1 MGLFSKKVDYDELY
15 RKLSSEKM
23 APEEARKA
31 EKELKKLAKS
41 GDKRGVIW
49 RPLTSVQIQSV
60 GSVNWATSEFE
71 EAEHKYGIC
80 EEYVRVRSLPI
91 VFNLFNESYEK
102 YNDPKGAVFVA
113 RAYEHGWGVEKN
125 HGKAVEIIRETE
137 NYPKDGTFFV
147 NSDLIKN
154 AYKEITGN
162 EFPDSE
168 SSEQKEKQAISDAAK
183 TQNKQP
189 QSDINLKRVEYDGGD
204 VYEGEILNGKRHG
217 HGTYTWSDG
226 SFYDGEWKDGKK
238 DGNGKQSHPDG
249 SCYDGGWK
257 DDKMDG
263 FGVLVYSNQ
272 SRYEGHW
279 SEGNENGHGMLT
291 FANGN
296 SYDGEWKDGNE
307 NGHGIRK
314 YINVGVY
321 DGEWKDGDENGH
333 GIMKYINGD
342 VYDGEWKDGYE
353 NGHGTMTYANGD
365 RYDGEW
371 KDGDENG
378 HGMLTFANGNSYD
391 GDWVNGEMNGNGIY
405 TYANGEKYK
414 VTCKEDEII
423 SKEPFETPKTS
434 AAANQSNQNPESEAA
449 PSQPKSEYKRI
460 QYDGGDVGEKS
471 MSICDELKKQAEQTY
486 AEGID
491 KSIETAAACFRLCAE
506 GLSRFPD
513 DGGGSYPI
521 QDISLLIACSA
532 VSGGWNRTGSAD
544 RDRMSERLK
553 LYVSNVNELCDDLP
567 LALTVPGFAN
577 IGRNLMSSPQISAFT
592 EHLTRLFQTLDEHEK
607 MAVVTMHYLMLYAVF
622 EQWPQVDV
630 LKDAYE
636 NALVQPE
643 EAYESPESNTA
654 EDFEWE
660 EFSSVGE
667 LHEKILRPELFRDPL
682 DRYLL
687 NSCMY
692 LEPFVDEFH
701 EEFAGGDYAE
711 TKEIIAEILGV
722 ESGELTESIELRID
736 FIRGF
741 TEKEYLLAAM
751 YSLVYDERTDLAPY
765 LANLACYLWTD
776 TGDGDYLDPLLD
788 LFRISGEYDDDDST
802 WLCAILRL
810 QENGNINDPLKPN
823 DDGSFDDQFT
833 DFDDVFGD
841 LLDKGYLPGSDGKM
855 YLSDSDDNGGD
866 ETEESD
872 TGDDVLLRYQNG
884 DSYRGAAVG
893 GVREG
898 FGAYFF
904 AGGGFYRGCFHAD
917 NYEGYGMLD
926 EGNGRVYKGLWKDDK
941 RCGYGEQTLESG
953 SKYFGW
959 WKDNVYHGFGRFVFA
974 SGSENVGEFKNG
986 KENGIFLIKRDGE
999 WYGYKWVDGE
1009 IIPSLDGALIT
1020 YNDGSG
1026 YVGQTVTEHRRG
1038 LTVRIRQGY
1047 GEYRFPGNSRNGSTN
1062 IYQGQ
1067 FSQDVPYGT
1076 GIRVDTTGEEPIIL
1090 ASDDFRGDSIP
1101 DGKCRAVRLTGV
1113 DSYEYALF
1121 YEGGY
1126 RDGEAFGS
1134 GMLYVAGDSEN
1145 DHYRYRPYGLP
1156 IGSIVRCDHFD
1167 GGPTGAAIVTDEY
1180 GEMRYGRFVDGFW
1193 EPNK

>member
-1 MGLFSKKVDYDELY
+1 MGLFNKMTFWDALQLLDCDYLSPHLKK
-15 RKLSSEKM
+15 KII
-23 APEEARKA
+23 KA
-31 EKELKKLAKS
+31 ESNFTEEEKTACYIMYSLHKGDCGLALS
-41 GDKRGVIW
+41 FINR
-49 RPLTSVQIQSV
+49 
-60 GSVNWATSEFE
+60 
-71 EAEHKYGIC
+71 AEHG
-80 EEYVRVRSLPI
+80 EELIPEIMMALFTHVAVRTFRAA
-91 VFNLFNESYEK
+91 YEK
-102 YNDPKGAVFVA
+102 EPSNPDYIAFFA
-113 RAYEHGWGVEKN
+113 FAYEIGFYDCEKD
-125 HGKAVEIIRETE
+125 HAKAVEFADLLRFTDADGALVKYALKKIFPEETH
-137 NYPKDGTFFV
+137 NGSTADDNV
-147 NSDLIKN
+147 RKN
-154 AYKEITGN
+154 ATANTEPTSTAVPTSAKDASNKSEPQGEFKRIEI
-162 EFPDSE
+162 
-168 SSEQKEKQAISDAAK
+168 
-183 TQNKQP
+183 
-189 QSDINLKRVEYDGGD
+189 DGD
-204 VYEGEILNGKRHG
+204 LFEGYFLNGKKNGRG
-217 HGTYTWSDG
+217 KYTWANGNVYDG
-226 SFYDGEWKDGKK
+226 NWVDGKCTGKGRISWSSGASFDGEWKDNQMSEGKYSYA
-238 DGNGKQSHPDG
+238 DGSVYEGSFKNGKRDG
-249 SCYDGGWK
+249 YGK
-257 DDKMDG
+257 RI
-263 FGVLVYSNQ
+263 Y
-272 SRYEGHW
+272 
-279 SEGNENGHGMLT
+279 
-291 FANGN
+291 
-296 SYDGEWKDGNE
+296 
-307 NGHGIRK
+307 
-314 YINVGVY
+314 
-321 DGEWKDGDENGH
+321 KDGDKYEGRWQSGSRNGK
-333 GIMKYINGD
+333 GVYTWADGD
-342 VYDGEWKDGYE
+342 VYDGEWKDDKRCGVGRMVMYGKAGPDALNAGE
-353 NGHGTMTYANGD
+353 VFIKYS
-365 RYDGEW
+365 YDGEW
-371 KDGDENG
+371 LDNREHG
-378 HGMLTFANGNSYD
+378 HGICREGKGTVAGMDKVYEGE
-391 GDWVNGEMNGNGIY
+391 WVNGKKCGRFVWHFLHRDGETGKSYIDFYEDGNLIETCIPYDESIKTVEDARRAKALADGKSSSTTPVY
-405 TYANGEKYK
+405 TN
-414 VTCKEDEII
+414 
-423 SKEPFETPKTS
+423 SSP
-434 AAANQSNQNPESEAA
+434 AAA
-449 PSQPKSEYKRI
+449 
-460 QYDGGDVGEKS
+460 
-471 MSICDELKKQAEQTY
+471 
-486 AEGID
+486 
-491 KSIETAAACFRLCAE
+491 
-506 GLSRFPD
+506 
-513 DGGGSYPI
+513 
-521 QDISLLIACSA
+521 QD
-532 VSGGWNRTGSAD
+532 SAD
-544 RDRMSERLK
+544 
-553 LYVSNVNELCDDLP
+553 
-567 LALTVPGFAN
+567 
-577 IGRNLMSSPQISAFT
+577 
-592 EHLTRLFQTLDEHEK
+592 
-607 MAVVTMHYLMLYAVF
+607 
-622 EQWPQVDV
+622 
-630 LKDAYE
+630 
-636 NALVQPE
+636 
-643 EAYESPESNTA
+643 TA

-788 LFRISGEYDDDDST
+788 LFRLSGEYDDDDST

-823 DDGSFDDQFT
+823 DDGSFDDQFA

-872 TGDDVLLRYQNG
+872 TGDNVLLRYQNG

-917 NYEGYGMLD
+917 NFEGYGMLD
-926 EGNGRVYKGLWKDDK
+926 EGNGRVYKGLWKDNK
-941 RCGYGEQTLESG
+941 RCGYGEQTFESG

-986 KENGIFLIKRDGE
+986 NENGIFLIKRDGE

-1113 DSYEYALF
+1113 DSYKYALF

>member
-1 MGLFSKKVDYDELY
+1 MKNIYLFSEID
-15 RKLSSEKM
+15 SS
-23 APEEARKA
+23 
-31 EKELKKLAKS
+31 
-41 GDKRGVIW
+41 
-49 RPLTSVQIQSV
+49 
-60 GSVNWATSEFE
+60 
-71 EAEHKYGIC
+71 
-80 EEYVRVRSLPI
+80 
-91 VFNLFNESYEK
+91 
-102 YNDPKGAVFVA
+102 
-113 RAYEHGWGVEKN
+113 
-125 HGKAVEIIRETE
+125 IRETL
-137 NYPKDGTFFV
+137 G
-147 NSDLIKN
+147 KN
-154 AYKEITGN
+154 ACEMIDAEPNSLGFVLTQEACAEFYITREIEKDLRGRITAVLDGLCSDAGVKFGESATVSIFASTVVPMPGILEKINGVGLNESALSTLPDEAAQKAWALHLQLMKAFACEMDVSSRHFTDLENEATGKYGVDEIEKLSVEALRELCAAFKN
-162 EFPDSE
+162 VYAAQGVCSLSTDPYEQFFMLLKTAFRSWDNPRACVYRRRKGITDSGL
-168 SSEQKEKQAISDAAK
+168 SIAVQLVDLKTGKYFKNRTTIAAADRNNKEKDAS
-183 TQNKQP
+183 NKSEP
-189 QSDINLKRVEYDGGD
+189 QGEFKRIEIDGD
-204 VYEGEILNGKRHG
+204 LFEGYFLNGKKNGRG
-217 HGTYTWSDG
+217 KYIWANGNVYDGNWVDGKCTGKGRISWSSG
-226 SFYDGEWKDGKK
+226 ASFDGEWKDNQMSEGKYSFA
-238 DGNGKQSHPDG
+238 DGSVYEGSFKNGK
-249 SCYDGGWK
+249 YDGYGK
-257 DDKMDG
+257 RI
-263 FGVLVYSNQ
+263 Y
-272 SRYEGHW
+272 
-279 SEGNENGHGMLT
+279 
-291 FANGN
+291 
-296 SYDGEWKDGNE
+296 
-307 NGHGIRK
+307 
-314 YINVGVY
+314 
-321 DGEWKDGDENGH
+321 KDGDKYEGRWQSGSRNGK
-333 GIMKYINGD
+333 GVYTWADGD
-342 VYDGEWKDGYE
+342 VYDGEWKDDKRCGVGRMVKYGKTGPDALNAGE
-353 NGHGTMTYANGD
+353 IFIKYS
-365 RYDGEW
+365 YDGEW
-371 KDGDENG
+371 LDNREHG
-378 HGMLTFANGNSYD
+378 HGICREGNGTVAGMDKVYE
-391 GDWVNGEMNGNGIY
+391 GEWVNGKKCGRFVWHFLHRDGETGKSYIDFYEDGNLIETCIPYDESIKTVEDARRAKALADGKSSSATPVY
-405 TYANGEKYK
+405 TN
-414 VTCKEDEII
+414 
-423 SKEPFETPKTS
+423 SSP
-434 AAANQSNQNPESEAA
+434 AAA
-449 PSQPKSEYKRI
+449 
-460 QYDGGDVGEKS
+460 
-471 MSICDELKKQAEQTY
+471 
-486 AEGID
+486 
-491 KSIETAAACFRLCAE
+491 
-506 GLSRFPD
+506 
-513 DGGGSYPI
+513 
-521 QDISLLIACSA
+521 QD
-532 VSGGWNRTGSAD
+532 SAD
-544 RDRMSERLK
+544 
-553 LYVSNVNELCDDLP
+553 
-567 LALTVPGFAN
+567 
-577 IGRNLMSSPQISAFT
+577 
-592 EHLTRLFQTLDEHEK
+592 
-607 MAVVTMHYLMLYAVF
+607 
-622 EQWPQVDV
+622 
-630 LKDAYE
+630 
-636 NALVQPE
+636 
-643 EAYESPESNTA
+643 TA

-667 LHEKILRPELFRDPL
+667 LHEKILRPELFRDPR

-810 QENGNINDPLKPN
+810 QENGNIDDPLKPN
-823 DDGSFDDQFT
+823 DDGSFDDQFAY
-833 DFDDVFGD
+833 FDDVFGD

-872 TGDDVLLRYQNG
+872 TGDNVLLRYQNG

-999 WYGYKWVDGE
+999 WYGYKWADGE

-1076 GIRVDTTGEEPIIL
+1076 GIRVDTTGEEPVIL

-1113 DSYEYALF
+1113 DSYKYALF

>member
-1 MGLFSKKVDYDELY
+1 MGLFNKMTFWDALQLLDCDYLSPHLKK
-15 RKLSSEKM
+15 KII
-23 APEEARKA
+23 KA
-31 EKELKKLAKS
+31 ESNFTEEEKTACYIMYSLHKGDCGLALS
-41 GDKRGVIW
+41 FINR
-49 RPLTSVQIQSV
+49 
-60 GSVNWATSEFE
+60 
-71 EAEHKYGIC
+71 AEHG
-80 EEYVRVRSLPI
+80 EELIPEIMMALFTHVAVRTFRAA
-91 VFNLFNESYEK
+91 YEK
-102 YNDPKGAVFVA
+102 EPSNPDYIAFFA
-113 RAYEHGWGVEKN
+113 FAYEIGFYDCEKD
-125 HGKAVEIIRETE
+125 HAKAVEFADLLRFTDADGALVKYALKKIFPEETH
-137 NYPKDGTFFV
+137 NGSTADDNV
-147 NSDLIKN
+147 RKN
-154 AYKEITGN
+154 ATANTEPTSTAVPTSAKDASNKSEPQGEFKRIEI
-162 EFPDSE
+162 
-168 SSEQKEKQAISDAAK
+168 
-183 TQNKQP
+183 
-189 QSDINLKRVEYDGGD
+189 DGD
-204 VYEGEILNGKRHG
+204 LFEGYFLNGKKNGRG
-217 HGTYTWSDG
+217 KYTWANGNVYDG
-226 SFYDGEWKDGKK
+226 NWVDGKCTGKGRISWSSGASFDGEWKDNQMSEGKYSYA
-238 DGNGKQSHPDG
+238 DGSVYEGSFKNGKRDG
-249 SCYDGGWK
+249 YGK
-257 DDKMDG
+257 RI
-263 FGVLVYSNQ
+263 Y
-272 SRYEGHW
+272 
-279 SEGNENGHGMLT
+279 
-291 FANGN
+291 
-296 SYDGEWKDGNE
+296 
-307 NGHGIRK
+307 
-314 YINVGVY
+314 
-321 DGEWKDGDENGH
+321 KDGDKYEGRWQNGSRN
-333 GIMKYINGD
+333 GKGVYTWADGD
-342 VYDGEWKDGYE
+342 VYDGEWKDDKRCGVGRMVMYGKAGPDALNAGE
-353 NGHGTMTYANGD
+353 VFIKYS
-365 RYDGEW
+365 YDGEW
-371 KDGDENG
+371 LDNREHG
-378 HGMLTFANGNSYD
+378 HGICREGKGTVAGMDKVYEGE
-391 GDWVNGEMNGNGIY
+391 WVNGKKCGRFVWHFLHRDGETGKSYIDFYEDGNLIETCIPYDESIKTVEDARRAKALADGKSSSTTPVY
-405 TYANGEKYK
+405 TN
-414 VTCKEDEII
+414 
-423 SKEPFETPKTS
+423 SSP
-434 AAANQSNQNPESEAA
+434 AAA
-449 PSQPKSEYKRI
+449 
-460 QYDGGDVGEKS
+460 
-471 MSICDELKKQAEQTY
+471 
-486 AEGID
+486 
-491 KSIETAAACFRLCAE
+491 
-506 GLSRFPD
+506 
-513 DGGGSYPI
+513 
-521 QDISLLIACSA
+521 QD
-532 VSGGWNRTGSAD
+532 SAD
-544 RDRMSERLK
+544 
-553 LYVSNVNELCDDLP
+553 
-567 LALTVPGFAN
+567 
-577 IGRNLMSSPQISAFT
+577 
-592 EHLTRLFQTLDEHEK
+592 
-607 MAVVTMHYLMLYAVF
+607 
-622 EQWPQVDV
+622 
-630 LKDAYE
+630 
-636 NALVQPE
+636 
-643 EAYESPESNTA
+643 TA

-667 LHEKILRPELFRDPL
+667 LHEKLLRPELFRDPR

-788 LFRISGEYDDDDST
+788 LFRLSGEYDDDDST

-810 QENGNINDPLKPN
+810 QENGNIDDPLKPN
-823 DDGSFDDQFT
+823 DDGSFDDQFA

-841 LLDKGYLPGSDGKM
+841 LLDYGYLPGSDGKM

-872 TGDDVLLRYQNG
+872 TGDNVLFRYQNG

-926 EGNGRVYKGLWKDDK
+926 EGNGRVYKGLWKDHK
-941 RCGYGEQTLESG
+941 RCGYGEQTFESG

-959 WKDNVYHGFGRFVFA
+959 WKDNDYHGFGRFVFA

-986 KENGIFLIKRDGE
+986 NENGIFLIKRDGE

-1076 GIRVDTTGEEPIIL
+1076 GIRVDTTGEEPVIL

-1113 DSYEYALF
+1113 DSYKYALF

-1126 RDGEAFGS
+1126 RDGGAFGS
-1134 GMLYVAGDSEN
+1134 GMLYVVGDSEN

>member
-1 MGLFSKKVDYDELY
+1 MGLFNKMTFWDALQLLDCDYLSPHLKK
-15 RKLSSEKM
+15 KII
-23 APEEARKA
+23 KA
-31 EKELKKLAKS
+31 ESNFTEEEKTACYIMYSLHKGDCGLALS
-41 GDKRGVIW
+41 FINR
-49 RPLTSVQIQSV
+49 
-60 GSVNWATSEFE
+60 
-71 EAEHKYGIC
+71 AEHG
-80 EEYVRVRSLPI
+80 EELIPEIMMALFTHVAVRTFRAA
-91 VFNLFNESYEK
+91 YEK
-102 YNDPKGAVFVA
+102 EPSNPDYIAFFA
-113 RAYEHGWGVEKN
+113 FAYEIGFYDCEKD
-125 HGKAVEIIRETE
+125 HAKAVEFADLLRFTDADGALVKYALKKIFPEETH
-137 NYPKDGTFFV
+137 NGSTADDNV
-147 NSDLIKN
+147 RKN
-154 AYKEITGN
+154 ATANTEPTSTAVPTSAKDPSDESAPQGEFKRIEI
-162 EFPDSE
+162 
-168 SSEQKEKQAISDAAK
+168 
-183 TQNKQP
+183 
-189 QSDINLKRVEYDGGD
+189 DGD
-204 VYEGEILNGKRHG
+204 LFEGYFLNGKKNGRG
-217 HGTYTWSDG
+217 KYTWANGNVYDG
-226 SFYDGEWKDGKK
+226 NWVDGKCTGKGRISWSSGASFDGEWKDNQMSEGKYSYA
-238 DGNGKQSHPDG
+238 DGSVYEGSFKNGKRDG
-249 SCYDGGWK
+249 YGKRIYTSG
-257 DDKMDG
+257 DK
-263 FGVLVYSNQ
+263 
-272 SRYEGHW
+272 YEGRW
-279 SEGNENGHGMLT
+279 QSGSRNG
-291 FANGN
+291 
-296 SYDGEWKDGNE
+296 K
-307 NGHGIRK
+307 
-314 YINVGVY
+314 GVY
-321 DGEWKDGDENGH
+321 TWAD
-333 GIMKYINGD
+333 GD
-342 VYDGEWKDGYE
+342 VYDGEWKDDKRCGVGRMVMYGKAGPDALNAGE
-353 NGHGTMTYANGD
+353 VFIKYS
-365 RYDGEW
+365 YDGEW
-371 KDGDENG
+371 LDNREHG
-378 HGMLTFANGNSYD
+378 HGICREGKGTVAGMDKVYEGE
-391 GDWVNGEMNGNGIY
+391 WVNGKKCGRFVWHFLHRDGETGKSYIDFYEDGNLIETCIPYDESIKTVEDARRAKALADGKSSSTTPVY
-405 TYANGEKYK
+405 TN
-414 VTCKEDEII
+414 
-423 SKEPFETPKTS
+423 SSP
-434 AAANQSNQNPESEAA
+434 AAA
-449 PSQPKSEYKRI
+449 
-460 QYDGGDVGEKS
+460 
-471 MSICDELKKQAEQTY
+471 
-486 AEGID
+486 
-491 KSIETAAACFRLCAE
+491 
-506 GLSRFPD
+506 
-513 DGGGSYPI
+513 
-521 QDISLLIACSA
+521 QD
-532 VSGGWNRTGSAD
+532 SAD
-544 RDRMSERLK
+544 
-553 LYVSNVNELCDDLP
+553 
-567 LALTVPGFAN
+567 
-577 IGRNLMSSPQISAFT
+577 
-592 EHLTRLFQTLDEHEK
+592 
-607 MAVVTMHYLMLYAVF
+607 
-622 EQWPQVDV
+622 
-630 LKDAYE
+630 
-636 NALVQPE
+636 
-643 EAYESPESNTA
+643 TA

-667 LHEKILRPELFRDPL
+667 LHEKLLRPELFRDPL

-722 ESGELTESIELRID
+722 ESGELTENIELRID

-788 LFRISGEYDDDDST
+788 LFRLSGEYDDDDST

-810 QENGNINDPLKPN
+810 QENGNIDDPLKPN
-823 DDGSFDDQFT
+823 DDGSFDDQFA

-841 LLDKGYLPGSDGKM
+841 LLDYGYLPGSDGKM

-941 RCGYGEQTLESG
+941 RCGYGEQTFESG

-986 KENGIFLIKRDGE
+986 NENGIFLIKRDGE

-1009 IIPSLDGALIT
+1009 ITPSLDGALIT

-1076 GIRVDTTGEEPIIL
+1076 GIRVDTTGEEPVIL

-1113 DSYEYALF
+1113 DSYKYALF

-1134 GMLYVAGDSEN
+1134 GMLYVVGDSEN

>member
-1 MGLFSKKVDYDELY
+1 MGLFNKMTFWDALQLLDCDYLSPHLKK
-15 RKLSSEKM
+15 KII
-23 APEEARKA
+23 KA
-31 EKELKKLAKS
+31 ESNFTEEEKTACYIMYSLHKGDCGLALS
-41 GDKRGVIW
+41 FINR
-49 RPLTSVQIQSV
+49 
-60 GSVNWATSEFE
+60 
-71 EAEHKYGIC
+71 AEHG
-80 EEYVRVRSLPI
+80 EELIPEIMMALFTHVAVRTFRAA
-91 VFNLFNESYEK
+91 YEK
-102 YNDPKGAVFVA
+102 EPSNPDYIAFFA
-113 RAYEHGWGVEKN
+113 FAYEIGFYDCEKD
-125 HGKAVEIIRETE
+125 HAKAVEFADLLRFTDADGALVKYALKKIFPEETH
-137 NYPKDGTFFV
+137 NGSTADDNV
-147 NSDLIKN
+147 RKN
-154 AYKEITGN
+154 ATANTEPTSTAVPTSAKDASNKSEPQGEFKRIEI
-162 EFPDSE
+162 
-168 SSEQKEKQAISDAAK
+168 
-183 TQNKQP
+183 
-189 QSDINLKRVEYDGGD
+189 DGD
-204 VYEGEILNGKRHG
+204 LFEGYFLNGKKNGRG
-217 HGTYTWSDG
+217 KYTWANGNVYDG
-226 SFYDGEWKDGKK
+226 NWVDGKCTGKGRISWSSGASFDGEWKDNQMSEGKYSYA
-238 DGNGKQSHPDG
+238 DGSVYEGSFKNGKRDG
-249 SCYDGGWK
+249 YGK
-257 DDKMDG
+257 RI
-263 FGVLVYSNQ
+263 Y
-272 SRYEGHW
+272 
-279 SEGNENGHGMLT
+279 
-291 FANGN
+291 
-296 SYDGEWKDGNE
+296 
-307 NGHGIRK
+307 
-314 YINVGVY
+314 
-321 DGEWKDGDENGH
+321 KDGDKYEGRWQSGSRNGK
-333 GIMKYINGD
+333 GVYTWADGD
-342 VYDGEWKDGYE
+342 VYDGEWKDDKRCGVGRMVMYGKAGPDALNAGE
-353 NGHGTMTYANGD
+353 VFIKYS
-365 RYDGEW
+365 YDGEW
-371 KDGDENG
+371 LDNREHG
-378 HGMLTFANGNSYD
+378 HGICREGKGTVAGMDKVYEGE
-391 GDWVNGEMNGNGIY
+391 WVNGKKCGRFVWHFLHRDGETGKSYIDFYEDGNLIETCIPYDESIKTVEDARRAKALADGKSSSTTPVY
-405 TYANGEKYK
+405 TN
-414 VTCKEDEII
+414 
-423 SKEPFETPKTS
+423 SSP
-434 AAANQSNQNPESEAA
+434 AAA
-449 PSQPKSEYKRI
+449 
-460 QYDGGDVGEKS
+460 
-471 MSICDELKKQAEQTY
+471 
-486 AEGID
+486 
-491 KSIETAAACFRLCAE
+491 
-506 GLSRFPD
+506 
-513 DGGGSYPI
+513 
-521 QDISLLIACSA
+521 QD
-532 VSGGWNRTGSAD
+532 SAD
-544 RDRMSERLK
+544 
-553 LYVSNVNELCDDLP
+553 
-567 LALTVPGFAN
+567 
-577 IGRNLMSSPQISAFT
+577 
-592 EHLTRLFQTLDEHEK
+592 
-607 MAVVTMHYLMLYAVF
+607 
-622 EQWPQVDV
+622 
-630 LKDAYE
+630 
-636 NALVQPE
+636 
-643 EAYESPESNTA
+643 TA

-667 LHEKILRPELFRDPL
+667 LHEKLLRPELFRDPL

-722 ESGELTESIELRID
+722 ESGELTESIERRLD

-823 DDGSFDDQFT
+823 DDGSFDDQFAY
-833 DFDDVFGD
+833 FDDVFGD

-872 TGDDVLLRYQNG
+872 TGDNVLLRYQNG

-917 NYEGYGMLD
+917 NFEGYGMLD
-926 EGNGRVYKGLWKDDK
+926 EGNGRVYKGLWKDNK
-941 RCGYGEQTLESG
+941 RCGYGEQTFESG

-986 KENGIFLIKRDGE
+986 NENGIFLIKRDGE

-1113 DSYEYALF
+1113 DSYKYALF

-1126 RDGEAFGS
+1126 RDGEVFGS

>member
-1 MGLFSKKVDYDELY
+1 MKNIYLFSEID
-15 RKLSSEKM
+15 SS
-23 APEEARKA
+23 
-31 EKELKKLAKS
+31 
-41 GDKRGVIW
+41 
-49 RPLTSVQIQSV
+49 
-60 GSVNWATSEFE
+60 
-71 EAEHKYGIC
+71 
-80 EEYVRVRSLPI
+80 
-91 VFNLFNESYEK
+91 
-102 YNDPKGAVFVA
+102 
-113 RAYEHGWGVEKN
+113 
-125 HGKAVEIIRETE
+125 IRETL
-137 NYPKDGTFFV
+137 G
-147 NSDLIKN
+147 KN
-154 AYKEITGN
+154 ACEMIDTEPNSLGFVLTQEACAEFYITREIEKDLRGRITAVLDGLCSDAGVKFGESATVSIFASTVVPMPGILEKINGVGLNESVLSTLPDEATQKAWALHLQLMKAFACEMDVSSRHFTDLENEATGKYGVDEIEKLSVEALRELCAAFKN
-162 EFPDSE
+162 VYAAQGVCSLSTDPYEQFFMLLKTAFRSWDNPRACVYRRRKGITDSGL
-168 SSEQKEKQAISDAAK
+168 SIAVQLVDLKTGKYFKNRTTIAAADRNNKEKDAS
-183 TQNKQP
+183 NKSEP
-189 QSDINLKRVEYDGGD
+189 QGEFKRIEIDGD
-204 VYEGEILNGKRHG
+204 LFEGYFLNGKKNGRG
-217 HGTYTWSDG
+217 KYIWANGNVYDGNWVDGKCTGKGRISWSSG
-226 SFYDGEWKDGKK
+226 ASFDGEWKDNQMSEGKYSYA
-238 DGNGKQSHPDG
+238 DGSVYEGSFKNGK
-249 SCYDGGWK
+249 YDGYGK
-257 DDKMDG
+257 RI
-263 FGVLVYSNQ
+263 Y
-272 SRYEGHW
+272 
-279 SEGNENGHGMLT
+279 
-291 FANGN
+291 
-296 SYDGEWKDGNE
+296 
-307 NGHGIRK
+307 
-314 YINVGVY
+314 
-321 DGEWKDGDENGH
+321 KDGDKYEGRWQSGSRNGK
-333 GIMKYINGD
+333 GVYTWADGD
-342 VYDGEWKDGYE
+342 VYDGEWKDDKRCGVGRMVMYGKAGPDALNAGE
-353 NGHGTMTYANGD
+353 VFIKYS
-365 RYDGEW
+365 YDGEW
-371 KDGDENG
+371 LDNREHG
-378 HGMLTFANGNSYD
+378 HGICREGNGTVAGMDKVYE
-391 GDWVNGEMNGNGIY
+391 GEWVNGKKCGRFVWHFLHRDGETGKSYIDFYEDGRAVETYIPYDESIKTVEDARRARALADGKSSSTTPVY
-405 TYANGEKYK
+405 TN
-414 VTCKEDEII
+414 
-423 SKEPFETPKTS
+423 SSP
-434 AAANQSNQNPESEAA
+434 AAA
-449 PSQPKSEYKRI
+449 
-460 QYDGGDVGEKS
+460 
-471 MSICDELKKQAEQTY
+471 
-486 AEGID
+486 
-491 KSIETAAACFRLCAE
+491 
-506 GLSRFPD
+506 
-513 DGGGSYPI
+513 
-521 QDISLLIACSA
+521 QD
-532 VSGGWNRTGSAD
+532 SAD
-544 RDRMSERLK
+544 
-553 LYVSNVNELCDDLP
+553 
-567 LALTVPGFAN
+567 
-577 IGRNLMSSPQISAFT
+577 
-592 EHLTRLFQTLDEHEK
+592 
-607 MAVVTMHYLMLYAVF
+607 
-622 EQWPQVDV
+622 
-630 LKDAYE
+630 
-636 NALVQPE
+636 
-643 EAYESPESNTA
+643 TA

-667 LHEKILRPELFRDPL
+667 LHEKILHPELFRDPL

-823 DDGSFDDQFT
+823 DDGSFDDQFA

-872 TGDDVLLRYQNG
+872 TGDNVLLRYQNG

-1113 DSYEYALF
+1113 DSYKYALF

>member
-1 MGLFSKKVDYDELY
+1 MKNIYLFSEID
-15 RKLSSEKM
+15 SS
-23 APEEARKA
+23 
-31 EKELKKLAKS
+31 
-41 GDKRGVIW
+41 
-49 RPLTSVQIQSV
+49 
-60 GSVNWATSEFE
+60 
-71 EAEHKYGIC
+71 
-80 EEYVRVRSLPI
+80 
-91 VFNLFNESYEK
+91 
-102 YNDPKGAVFVA
+102 
-113 RAYEHGWGVEKN
+113 
-125 HGKAVEIIRETE
+125 IRETL
-137 NYPKDGTFFV
+137 G
-147 NSDLIKN
+147 KN
-154 AYKEITGN
+154 ACEMIDAEPNSLGFVLTQEACAEFYITREIEKDLRGRITAVLDGLCSDAGVKFGESATVSIFASTVVPMPGILEKINGVGLNESVLSTLPDEAAQKAWALHLQLMKAFACELYVSSQHFTDLENEATGKYGVDEIEKLSVEALRELCAAFKN
-162 EFPDSE
+162 VYAAQGVCSLSTDPYEQFFMLLKTAFRSWDNPRACVYRRRKGITDSGL
-168 SSEQKEKQAISDAAK
+168 SIAVQLVDLKTGKYFKNRTTIAAADRNNKEKDAS
-183 TQNKQP
+183 NKSEP
-189 QSDINLKRVEYDGGD
+189 QGEFKRIEIDGD
-204 VYEGEILNGKRHG
+204 LFEGYFLNGKKNGRG
-217 HGTYTWSDG
+217 KYTWANGNVYDG
-226 SFYDGEWKDGKK
+226 NWVDGKCTGKGRISWSSGASFDGEWKDNQMSEGKYSYA
-238 DGNGKQSHPDG
+238 DGSVYEGSFKNGKRDG
-249 SCYDGGWK
+249 YGK
-257 DDKMDG
+257 RI
-263 FGVLVYSNQ
+263 Y
-272 SRYEGHW
+272 
-279 SEGNENGHGMLT
+279 
-291 FANGN
+291 
-296 SYDGEWKDGNE
+296 
-307 NGHGIRK
+307 
-314 YINVGVY
+314 
-321 DGEWKDGDENGH
+321 KDGDKYEGRWQSGSRNGK
-333 GIMKYINGD
+333 GVYTWADGD
-342 VYDGEWKDGYE
+342 VYDGEWKDDKRCGVGRMVMYGKAGPDALNAGE
-353 NGHGTMTYANGD
+353 VFIKYS
-365 RYDGEW
+365 YDGEW
-371 KDGDENG
+371 LDNREHG
-378 HGMLTFANGNSYD
+378 HGICREGKGTVAGMDKVYEGE
-391 GDWVNGEMNGNGIY
+391 WVNGKKCGRFVWHFLHRDGETGKSYIDFYEDGNLIETCIPYDESIKTVEDARRAKALADGKSSSATPVY
-405 TYANGEKYK
+405 TN
-414 VTCKEDEII
+414 
-423 SKEPFETPKTS
+423 SSP
-434 AAANQSNQNPESEAA
+434 AAA
-449 PSQPKSEYKRI
+449 
-460 QYDGGDVGEKS
+460 
-471 MSICDELKKQAEQTY
+471 
-486 AEGID
+486 
-491 KSIETAAACFRLCAE
+491 
-506 GLSRFPD
+506 
-513 DGGGSYPI
+513 
-521 QDISLLIACSA
+521 QD
-532 VSGGWNRTGSAD
+532 SAD
-544 RDRMSERLK
+544 
-553 LYVSNVNELCDDLP
+553 
-567 LALTVPGFAN
+567 
-577 IGRNLMSSPQISAFT
+577 
-592 EHLTRLFQTLDEHEK
+592 
-607 MAVVTMHYLMLYAVF
+607 
-622 EQWPQVDV
+622 
-630 LKDAYE
+630 
-636 NALVQPE
+636 
-643 EAYESPESNTA
+643 TA

-667 LHEKILRPELFRDPL
+667 LHEKLLRPELFRDPL

-722 ESGELTESIELRID
+722 ESGELTESIERRLD

-765 LANLACYLWTD
+765 LANIACYLWTD

-823 DDGSFDDQFT
+823 DDGSFDDQFAY
-833 DFDDVFGD
+833 FDDVFGD
-841 LLDKGYLPGSDGKM
+841 LLDKRYLPGSDGKM

-872 TGDDVLLRYQNG
+872 TGDNVLLRYQNG

-917 NYEGYGMLD
+917 NFEGYGMLD
-926 EGNGRVYKGLWKDDK
+926 EGNGRVYKGLWKDNK
-941 RCGYGEQTLESG
+941 RCGYGEQTFESG

-986 KENGIFLIKRDGE
+986 NENGIFLIKRDGE

-1047 GEYRFPGNSRNGSTN
+1047 GEYRFPENSRNGSTN

-1113 DSYEYALF
+1113 DSYKYALF

>member
-1 MGLFSKKVDYDELY
+1 MGLFNKMTFWDALQLLDCDYLSPHLKK
-15 RKLSSEKM
+15 KII
-23 APEEARKA
+23 KA
-31 EKELKKLAKS
+31 ESNFTEEEKTACYIMYSLHKGDCGLALS
-41 GDKRGVIW
+41 FINR
-49 RPLTSVQIQSV
+49 
-60 GSVNWATSEFE
+60 
-71 EAEHKYGIC
+71 AEHG
-80 EEYVRVRSLPI
+80 EELIPEIMMALFTHVAVRTFRAA
-91 VFNLFNESYEK
+91 YEK
-102 YNDPKGAVFVA
+102 EPSNPDYIAFFA
-113 RAYEHGWGVEKN
+113 FAYEIGFYDCEKD
-125 HGKAVEIIRETE
+125 HAKAVEFADLLRFTDADGALVKYALKKIFPEETH
-137 NYPKDGTFFV
+137 NGSTADDNV
-147 NSDLIKN
+147 RKN
-154 AYKEITGN
+154 ATANTEPTSTAVPTSAKDPSNKSEPQGEFKRIEI
-162 EFPDSE
+162 
-168 SSEQKEKQAISDAAK
+168 
-183 TQNKQP
+183 
-189 QSDINLKRVEYDGGD
+189 DGD
-204 VYEGEILNGKRHG
+204 LFEGYFLNGKKNGRG
-217 HGTYTWSDG
+217 KYIWANGNVYDGNWVDGKCTGKGRISWSSG
-226 SFYDGEWKDGKK
+226 ASFDGEWKDNQMSEGKYSYA
-238 DGNGKQSHPDG
+238 DGSVYEGSFKNGK
-249 SCYDGGWK
+249 YDGYGK
-257 DDKMDG
+257 RI
-263 FGVLVYSNQ
+263 Y
-272 SRYEGHW
+272 
-279 SEGNENGHGMLT
+279 
-291 FANGN
+291 
-296 SYDGEWKDGNE
+296 
-307 NGHGIRK
+307 
-314 YINVGVY
+314 
-321 DGEWKDGDENGH
+321 KDGDKYEGRWQSGSRNGK
-333 GIMKYINGD
+333 GVYTWADGD
-342 VYDGEWKDGYE
+342 VYDGEWKDDKRCGVGRMVMYGKAGPDALNAGE
-353 NGHGTMTYANGD
+353 VFIKYS
-365 RYDGEW
+365 YDGEW
-371 KDGDENG
+371 LDNREHG
-378 HGMLTFANGNSYD
+378 HGICREGKGTVAGMDKVYEGE
-391 GDWVNGEMNGNGIY
+391 WVNGKKCGRFVWHFLHRDGETGKSYIDFYEDGNLIETCIPYDESIKTVEDARRARALADGKSSSATPVY
-405 TYANGEKYK
+405 TN
-414 VTCKEDEII
+414 
-423 SKEPFETPKTS
+423 SSP
-434 AAANQSNQNPESEAA
+434 AAA
-449 PSQPKSEYKRI
+449 
-460 QYDGGDVGEKS
+460 
-471 MSICDELKKQAEQTY
+471 
-486 AEGID
+486 
-491 KSIETAAACFRLCAE
+491 
-506 GLSRFPD
+506 
-513 DGGGSYPI
+513 
-521 QDISLLIACSA
+521 QD
-532 VSGGWNRTGSAD
+532 SAD
-544 RDRMSERLK
+544 
-553 LYVSNVNELCDDLP
+553 
-567 LALTVPGFAN
+567 
-577 IGRNLMSSPQISAFT
+577 
-592 EHLTRLFQTLDEHEK
+592 
-607 MAVVTMHYLMLYAVF
+607 
-622 EQWPQVDV
+622 
-630 LKDAYE
+630 
-636 NALVQPE
+636 
-643 EAYESPESNTA
+643 TA

-667 LHEKILRPELFRDPL
+667 LHEKLLRPELFRDPL

-823 DDGSFDDQFT
+823 DDGSFDDQFA

-872 TGDDVLLRYQNG
+872 TGDNVLLRYQNG

-917 NYEGYGMLD
+917 NIEGYGMLD
-926 EGNGRVYKGLWKDDK
+926 EGNGRVYKGLWKDNK
-941 RCGYGEQTLESG
+941 RCGYGEQTFESG

-986 KENGIFLIKRDGE
+986 NENGIFLIKRDGE

-1009 IIPSLDGALIT
+1009 ITPSLDGALIT

-1113 DSYEYALF
+1113 DSYKYALF

>member
-1 MGLFSKKVDYDELY
+1 MGLFNKMTFWDALQLLDCDYLSPHLKK
-15 RKLSSEKM
+15 KII
-23 APEEARKA
+23 KA
-31 EKELKKLAKS
+31 ESNFTEEEKTACYIMYSLHKGDCGLALS
-41 GDKRGVIW
+41 FINR
-49 RPLTSVQIQSV
+49 
-60 GSVNWATSEFE
+60 
-71 EAEHKYGIC
+71 AEHG
-80 EEYVRVRSLPI
+80 EELIPEIMMALFTHVAVRTFRAA
-91 VFNLFNESYEK
+91 YEK
-102 YNDPKGAVFVA
+102 EPSNPDYIAFFA
-113 RAYEHGWGVEKN
+113 FAYEIGFYDCEKD
-125 HGKAVEIIRETE
+125 HAKAVEFADLLRFTDADGALVKYALKKIFPEETH
-137 NYPKDGTFFV
+137 NGSTADDNV
-147 NSDLIKN
+147 RKN
-154 AYKEITGN
+154 ATANTDPTSTAVPTSAKDPSDKSAPQAEFKRLEIDGDLFEGYFINGKKNGRGKYIWANGN
-162 EFPDSE
+162 
-168 SSEQKEKQAISDAAK
+168 
-183 TQNKQP
+183 
-189 QSDINLKRVEYDGGD
+189 VYDGNWVD
-204 VYEGEILNGKRHG
+204 GKCTGKGRIS
-217 HGTYTWSDG
+217 WSSG
-226 SFYDGEWKDGKK
+226 ASFDGEWKDNQMSEGKYSYA
-238 DGNGKQSHPDG
+238 DGSVYEGSFKNGK
-249 SCYDGGWK
+249 YDGYGK
-257 DDKMDG
+257 RI
-263 FGVLVYSNQ
+263 Y
-272 SRYEGHW
+272 
-279 SEGNENGHGMLT
+279 
-291 FANGN
+291 
-296 SYDGEWKDGNE
+296 
-307 NGHGIRK
+307 
-314 YINVGVY
+314 
-321 DGEWKDGDENGH
+321 KDGDKYEGRWQSGSRNGK
-333 GIMKYINGD
+333 GVYTWADGD
-342 VYDGEWKDGYE
+342 VYDGEWKDDKRCGVGRMVMYGKAGPDALNAGE
-353 NGHGTMTYANGD
+353 VFIKYS
-365 RYDGEW
+365 YDGEW
-371 KDGDENG
+371 LDNREHG
-378 HGMLTFANGNSYD
+378 HGICREGKGTVAGMDKVYEGE
-391 GDWVNGEMNGNGIY
+391 WVNGKKCGRFVWHFLHRDGETGKSYIDFYEDGNLIETCIPYDESIKTVEDARRAKALADGKSSSTTPVY
-405 TYANGEKYK
+405 TN
-414 VTCKEDEII
+414 
-423 SKEPFETPKTS
+423 SSP
-434 AAANQSNQNPESEAA
+434 AAA
-449 PSQPKSEYKRI
+449 
-460 QYDGGDVGEKS
+460 
-471 MSICDELKKQAEQTY
+471 
-486 AEGID
+486 
-491 KSIETAAACFRLCAE
+491 
-506 GLSRFPD
+506 
-513 DGGGSYPI
+513 
-521 QDISLLIACSA
+521 QD
-532 VSGGWNRTGSAD
+532 SAD
-544 RDRMSERLK
+544 
-553 LYVSNVNELCDDLP
+553 
-567 LALTVPGFAN
+567 
-577 IGRNLMSSPQISAFT
+577 
-592 EHLTRLFQTLDEHEK
+592 
-607 MAVVTMHYLMLYAVF
+607 
-622 EQWPQVDV
+622 
-630 LKDAYE
+630 
-636 NALVQPE
+636 
-643 EAYESPESNTA
+643 TA

-823 DDGSFDDQFT
+823 DDGSFDDQFA

-841 LLDKGYLPGSDGKM
+841 LLDYGYLPGSDGKM

-872 TGDDVLLRYQNG
+872 TGDNVLLRYQNG

-926 EGNGRVYKGLWKDDK
+926 EGNGRVYKGLWKDHK
-941 RCGYGEQTLESG
+941 RCGYGEQTFESG

-959 WKDNVYHGFGRFVFA
+959 WKDNDYHGFGRFVFA

-986 KENGIFLIKRDGE
+986 NENGIFLIKRDGE

-1113 DSYEYALF
+1113 DSYKYALF

>member
-1 MGLFSKKVDYDELY
+1 MGLFNKMTFWDALQLLDCDYLSPHLKK
-15 RKLSSEKM
+15 KII
-23 APEEARKA
+23 KA
-31 EKELKKLAKS
+31 ESNFTEEEKTACYIMYSLHKGDCGLALS
-41 GDKRGVIW
+41 FINR
-49 RPLTSVQIQSV
+49 
-60 GSVNWATSEFE
+60 
-71 EAEHKYGIC
+71 AEHG
-80 EEYVRVRSLPI
+80 EELIPEIMMALFTHVAVRTFRAA
-91 VFNLFNESYEK
+91 YEK
-102 YNDPKGAVFVA
+102 EPSNPDYIAFFA
-113 RAYEHGWGVEKN
+113 FAYEIGFYDCEKD
-125 HGKAVEIIRETE
+125 HAKAVEFADLLRFTDADGALVKYALKKIFPEETH
-137 NYPKDGTFFV
+137 NGSTADDNV
-147 NSDLIKN
+147 RKN
-154 AYKEITGN
+154 ATANTEPTSTAVPTSAKDASNKSEPQGEFKRIEI
-162 EFPDSE
+162 
-168 SSEQKEKQAISDAAK
+168 
-183 TQNKQP
+183 
-189 QSDINLKRVEYDGGD
+189 DGD
-204 VYEGEILNGKRHG
+204 LFEGYFLNGKKNGRG
-217 HGTYTWSDG
+217 KYTWANGNVYDG
-226 SFYDGEWKDGKK
+226 NWVDGKCTGKGRISWSSGASFDGEWKDNQMSEGKYSYA
-238 DGNGKQSHPDG
+238 DGSVYEGSFKNGKRDG
-249 SCYDGGWK
+249 YGK
-257 DDKMDG
+257 RI
-263 FGVLVYSNQ
+263 Y
-272 SRYEGHW
+272 
-279 SEGNENGHGMLT
+279 
-291 FANGN
+291 
-296 SYDGEWKDGNE
+296 
-307 NGHGIRK
+307 
-314 YINVGVY
+314 
-321 DGEWKDGDENGH
+321 KDGDKYEGRWQSGSRNGK
-333 GIMKYINGD
+333 GVYTWADGD
-342 VYDGEWKDGYE
+342 VYDGEWKDDKRCGVGRMVMYGKAGPDALNAGE
-353 NGHGTMTYANGD
+353 VFIKYS
-365 RYDGEW
+365 YDGEW
-371 KDGDENG
+371 LDNREHG
-378 HGMLTFANGNSYD
+378 HGICREGKGTVAGMDKVYEGE
-391 GDWVNGEMNGNGIY
+391 WVNGKKCGRFVWHFLHRDGETGKSYIDFYEDGNLIETCIPYDESIKTVEDARRAKALADGKSSSTTPVY
-405 TYANGEKYK
+405 TN
-414 VTCKEDEII
+414 
-423 SKEPFETPKTS
+423 SSP
-434 AAANQSNQNPESEAA
+434 AAA
-449 PSQPKSEYKRI
+449 
-460 QYDGGDVGEKS
+460 
-471 MSICDELKKQAEQTY
+471 
-486 AEGID
+486 
-491 KSIETAAACFRLCAE
+491 
-506 GLSRFPD
+506 
-513 DGGGSYPI
+513 
-521 QDISLLIACSA
+521 QD
-532 VSGGWNRTGSAD
+532 SAD
-544 RDRMSERLK
+544 
-553 LYVSNVNELCDDLP
+553 
-567 LALTVPGFAN
+567 
-577 IGRNLMSSPQISAFT
+577 
-592 EHLTRLFQTLDEHEK
+592 
-607 MAVVTMHYLMLYAVF
+607 
-622 EQWPQVDV
+622 
-630 LKDAYE
+630 
-636 NALVQPE
+636 
-643 EAYESPESNTA
+643 TA

-667 LHEKILRPELFRDPL
+667 LHEKLLRPELFRDPL

-722 ESGELTESIELRID
+722 ESGELTENIELRID

-788 LFRISGEYDDDDST
+788 LFRLSGEYDDDDST
-802 WLCAILRL
+802 WLCAIPRL
-810 QENGNINDPLKPN
+810 QENGNIDDPLKPN
-823 DDGSFDDQFT
+823 DDGSFDDQFAY
-833 DFDDVFGD
+833 FDDVFGD

-872 TGDDVLLRYQNG
+872 TGDNVLLRYQNG

-926 EGNGRVYKGLWKDDK
+926 EGNGRVYKGLWKDHK
-941 RCGYGEQTLESG
+941 RCGYGEQTFESG

-959 WKDNVYHGFGRFVFA
+959 WKDNDYHGFGRFVFA

-986 KENGIFLIKRDGE
+986 NENGIFLIKRDGE

-1009 IIPSLDGALIT
+1009 ITPSLDGALIT

-1113 DSYEYALF
+1113 DSYKYALF

>member
-1 MGLFSKKVDYDELY
+1 MGLFNKMTFWDALQLLDCDYLSPHLKK
-15 RKLSSEKM
+15 KII
-23 APEEARKA
+23 KA
-31 EKELKKLAKS
+31 ESNFTEEEKTACYIMYSLHKGDCGLALS
-41 GDKRGVIW
+41 FINR
-49 RPLTSVQIQSV
+49 
-60 GSVNWATSEFE
+60 
-71 EAEHKYGIC
+71 AEHG
-80 EEYVRVRSLPI
+80 EELIPEIMMALFTHVAVRTFRAA
-91 VFNLFNESYEK
+91 YEK
-102 YNDPKGAVFVA
+102 EPSNPDYIAFFA
-113 RAYEHGWGVEKN
+113 FAYEIGFYDCEKD
-125 HGKAVEIIRETE
+125 HAKAVEFADLLRFTDADGALVKYALKKIFPEETH
-137 NYPKDGTFFV
+137 NGSTADDNV
-147 NSDLIKN
+147 RKN
-154 AYKEITGN
+154 ATANTDPTSTAVPTSAKDASNKSEPQGEFKRIEI
-162 EFPDSE
+162 
-168 SSEQKEKQAISDAAK
+168 
-183 TQNKQP
+183 
-189 QSDINLKRVEYDGGD
+189 DGD
-204 VYEGEILNGKRHG
+204 LFEGYFLNGKKNGRG
-217 HGTYTWSDG
+217 KYTWANGNVYDG
-226 SFYDGEWKDGKK
+226 NWVDGKCTGKGRISWSSGASFDGEWKDNQMSEGKYSYA
-238 DGNGKQSHPDG
+238 DGSVYEGSFKNGKRDG
-249 SCYDGGWK
+249 YGK
-257 DDKMDG
+257 RI
-263 FGVLVYSNQ
+263 Y
-272 SRYEGHW
+272 
-279 SEGNENGHGMLT
+279 
-291 FANGN
+291 
-296 SYDGEWKDGNE
+296 
-307 NGHGIRK
+307 
-314 YINVGVY
+314 
-321 DGEWKDGDENGH
+321 KDGDKYEGRWQSGSRNGK
-333 GIMKYINGD
+333 GVYTWADGD
-342 VYDGEWKDGYE
+342 VYDGEWKDDKRCGVGRMVMYGKAGPDALNAGE
-353 NGHGTMTYANGD
+353 VFIKYS
-365 RYDGEW
+365 YDGEW
-371 KDGDENG
+371 LDNREHG
-378 HGMLTFANGNSYD
+378 HGICREGKGTVAGMDKVYEGE
-391 GDWVNGEMNGNGIY
+391 WVNGKKCGRFVWHFLHRDGETGKSYIDFYEDGNLIETCIPYDESIKTVEDARRAKALADGKSSSTTPVY
-405 TYANGEKYK
+405 TN
-414 VTCKEDEII
+414 
-423 SKEPFETPKTS
+423 SSP
-434 AAANQSNQNPESEAA
+434 AAA
-449 PSQPKSEYKRI
+449 
-460 QYDGGDVGEKS
+460 
-471 MSICDELKKQAEQTY
+471 
-486 AEGID
+486 
-491 KSIETAAACFRLCAE
+491 
-506 GLSRFPD
+506 
-513 DGGGSYPI
+513 
-521 QDISLLIACSA
+521 QD
-532 VSGGWNRTGSAD
+532 SAD
-544 RDRMSERLK
+544 
-553 LYVSNVNELCDDLP
+553 
-567 LALTVPGFAN
+567 
-577 IGRNLMSSPQISAFT
+577 
-592 EHLTRLFQTLDEHEK
+592 
-607 MAVVTMHYLMLYAVF
+607 
-622 EQWPQVDV
+622 
-630 LKDAYE
+630 
-636 NALVQPE
+636 
-643 EAYESPESNTA
+643 TA

-667 LHEKILRPELFRDPL
+667 LHEKLLRPELFRDPL

-722 ESGELTESIELRID
+722 ESGELTESIERRLD

-823 DDGSFDDQFT
+823 DDGSFDDQFAY
-833 DFDDVFGD
+833 FDDVFGD

-872 TGDDVLLRYQNG
+872 TGDNVLLRYQNG

-917 NYEGYGMLD
+917 NFEGYGMLD
-926 EGNGRVYKGLWKDDK
+926 EGNGRVYKGLWKDNK
-941 RCGYGEQTLESG
+941 RCGYGEQTFESG

-959 WKDNVYHGFGRFVFA
+959 WKDNDYHGFGRFVFA

-986 KENGIFLIKRDGE
+986 NENGIFLIKRDGE

-1009 IIPSLDGALIT
+1009 ITPSLDGALIT

-1076 GIRVDTTGEEPIIL
+1076 GIRVDTTGEEPVIL

-1113 DSYEYALF
+1113 DSYKYALF

-1126 RDGEAFGS
+1126 RDGGAFGS
-1134 GMLYVAGDSEN
+1134 GMLYVVGDSEN

>member
-1 MGLFSKKVDYDELY
+1 MGLFNKMTFWDALQLLDCDYLSPHLKK
-15 RKLSSEKM
+15 KII
-23 APEEARKA
+23 KA
-31 EKELKKLAKS
+31 ESNFTEEEKTACYIMYSLHKGDCGLALS
-41 GDKRGVIW
+41 FINR
-49 RPLTSVQIQSV
+49 
-60 GSVNWATSEFE
+60 
-71 EAEHKYGIC
+71 AEHG
-80 EEYVRVRSLPI
+80 EELIPEIMMALFTHVAVRTFRAA
-91 VFNLFNESYEK
+91 YEK
-102 YNDPKGAVFVA
+102 EPSNPDYIAFFA
-113 RAYEHGWGVEKN
+113 FAYEIGFYDCEKD
-125 HGKAVEIIRETE
+125 HAKAVEFADLLRFTDADGALVKYALKKIFPEETH
-137 NYPKDGTFFV
+137 NGSTADDNV
-147 NSDLIKN
+147 RKN
-154 AYKEITGN
+154 ATANTEPTSTAVPTSAKDASNKSEPQGEFKRIEI
-162 EFPDSE
+162 
-168 SSEQKEKQAISDAAK
+168 
-183 TQNKQP
+183 
-189 QSDINLKRVEYDGGD
+189 DGD
-204 VYEGEILNGKRHG
+204 LFEGYFLNGKKNGRG
-217 HGTYTWSDG
+217 KYTWANGNVYDG
-226 SFYDGEWKDGKK
+226 NWVDGKCTGKGRISWSSGASFDGEWKDNQMSEGKYSYA
-238 DGNGKQSHPDG
+238 DGSVYEGSFKNGKRDG
-249 SCYDGGWK
+249 YGK
-257 DDKMDG
+257 RI
-263 FGVLVYSNQ
+263 Y
-272 SRYEGHW
+272 
-279 SEGNENGHGMLT
+279 
-291 FANGN
+291 
-296 SYDGEWKDGNE
+296 
-307 NGHGIRK
+307 
-314 YINVGVY
+314 
-321 DGEWKDGDENGH
+321 KDGDKYEGRWQSGSRNGK
-333 GIMKYINGD
+333 GVYTWADGD
-342 VYDGEWKDGYE
+342 VYDGEWKDDKRCGVGRMVMYGKAGPDALNAGE
-353 NGHGTMTYANGD
+353 VFIKYS
-365 RYDGEW
+365 YDGEW
-371 KDGDENG
+371 LDNREHG
-378 HGMLTFANGNSYD
+378 HGICREGKGTVAGMDKVYEGE
-391 GDWVNGEMNGNGIY
+391 WVNGKKCGRFVWHFLHRDGETGKSYIDFYEDGNLIETCIPYDESIKTVEDARRAKALADGKSSSTTPVY
-405 TYANGEKYK
+405 TN
-414 VTCKEDEII
+414 
-423 SKEPFETPKTS
+423 SSP
-434 AAANQSNQNPESEAA
+434 AAA
-449 PSQPKSEYKRI
+449 
-460 QYDGGDVGEKS
+460 
-471 MSICDELKKQAEQTY
+471 
-486 AEGID
+486 
-491 KSIETAAACFRLCAE
+491 
-506 GLSRFPD
+506 
-513 DGGGSYPI
+513 
-521 QDISLLIACSA
+521 QD
-532 VSGGWNRTGSAD
+532 SAD
-544 RDRMSERLK
+544 
-553 LYVSNVNELCDDLP
+553 
-567 LALTVPGFAN
+567 
-577 IGRNLMSSPQISAFT
+577 
-592 EHLTRLFQTLDEHEK
+592 
-607 MAVVTMHYLMLYAVF
+607 
-622 EQWPQVDV
+622 
-630 LKDAYE
+630 
-636 NALVQPE
+636 
-643 EAYESPESNTA
+643 TA

-667 LHEKILRPELFRDPL
+667 LHEKLLRPELFRDPL

-722 ESGELTESIELRID
+722 ESGELTESIERRLD

-823 DDGSFDDQFT
+823 DDGSFDDQFAY
-833 DFDDVFGD
+833 FDDVFGD

-872 TGDDVLLRYQNG
+872 TGDNVLLRYQNG

-917 NYEGYGMLD
+917 NFEGYGMLD
-926 EGNGRVYKGLWKDDK
+926 EGNGRVYKGLWKDNK
-941 RCGYGEQTLESG
+941 RCGYGEQTFESG

-986 KENGIFLIKRDGE
+986 NENGIFLIKRDGE

-1113 DSYEYALF
+1113 DSYKYALF

>member
-1 MGLFSKKVDYDELY
+1 MGLFNKMTFWDALQLLDCDYLSPHLKK
-15 RKLSSEKM
+15 KII
-23 APEEARKA
+23 KA
-31 EKELKKLAKS
+31 ESNFTEEEKTACYIMYSLHKGDCGLALS
-41 GDKRGVIW
+41 FINR
-49 RPLTSVQIQSV
+49 
-60 GSVNWATSEFE
+60 
-71 EAEHKYGIC
+71 AEHG
-80 EEYVRVRSLPI
+80 EELIPEIMMALFTHVAVRTFRAA
-91 VFNLFNESYEK
+91 YEK
-102 YNDPKGAVFVA
+102 EPSNPDYIAFFA
-113 RAYEHGWGVEKN
+113 FAYEIGFYDCEKD
-125 HGKAVEIIRETE
+125 HAKAVEFADLLRFTDADGALVKYALKKIFPEETH
-137 NYPKDGTFFV
+137 NGSTADDNV
-147 NSDLIKN
+147 RKN
-154 AYKEITGN
+154 ATANTEPTSTAVPTSAKDASNKSEPQGEFKRIEI
-162 EFPDSE
+162 
-168 SSEQKEKQAISDAAK
+168 
-183 TQNKQP
+183 
-189 QSDINLKRVEYDGGD
+189 DGD
-204 VYEGEILNGKRHG
+204 LFEGYFLNGKKNGRG
-217 HGTYTWSDG
+217 KYTWANGNVYDG
-226 SFYDGEWKDGKK
+226 NWVDGKCTGKGRISWSSGASFDGEWKDNQMSEGKYSYA
-238 DGNGKQSHPDG
+238 DGSVYEGSFKNGKRDG
-249 SCYDGGWK
+249 YGK
-257 DDKMDG
+257 RI
-263 FGVLVYSNQ
+263 Y
-272 SRYEGHW
+272 
-279 SEGNENGHGMLT
+279 
-291 FANGN
+291 
-296 SYDGEWKDGNE
+296 
-307 NGHGIRK
+307 
-314 YINVGVY
+314 
-321 DGEWKDGDENGH
+321 KDGDKYEGRWQSGSRNGK
-333 GIMKYINGD
+333 GVYTWADGD
-342 VYDGEWKDGYE
+342 VYDGEWKDDKRCGVGRMVMYGKAGPDALNAGE
-353 NGHGTMTYANGD
+353 VFIKYS
-365 RYDGEW
+365 YDGEW
-371 KDGDENG
+371 LDNREHG
-378 HGMLTFANGNSYD
+378 HGICREGKGTVAGMDKVYEGE
-391 GDWVNGEMNGNGIY
+391 WVNGKKCGRFVWHFLHRDGETGKSYIDFYEDGNLIETCIPYDESIKTVEDARRAKALADGKSSSTTPVY
-405 TYANGEKYK
+405 TN
-414 VTCKEDEII
+414 
-423 SKEPFETPKTS
+423 SSP
-434 AAANQSNQNPESEAA
+434 AAA
-449 PSQPKSEYKRI
+449 
-460 QYDGGDVGEKS
+460 
-471 MSICDELKKQAEQTY
+471 
-486 AEGID
+486 
-491 KSIETAAACFRLCAE
+491 
-506 GLSRFPD
+506 
-513 DGGGSYPI
+513 
-521 QDISLLIACSA
+521 QD
-532 VSGGWNRTGSAD
+532 SAD
-544 RDRMSERLK
+544 
-553 LYVSNVNELCDDLP
+553 
-567 LALTVPGFAN
+567 
-577 IGRNLMSSPQISAFT
+577 
-592 EHLTRLFQTLDEHEK
+592 
-607 MAVVTMHYLMLYAVF
+607 
-622 EQWPQVDV
+622 
-630 LKDAYE
+630 
-636 NALVQPE
+636 
-643 EAYESPESNTA
+643 TA

-667 LHEKILRPELFRDPL
+667 LHEKLLRPELFRDPL

-722 ESGELTESIELRID
+722 ESGELTESIERRID

-788 LFRISGEYDDDDST
+788 LFRLSGEYDDDDST

-823 DDGSFDDQFT
+823 DDGSFDDQFAY
-833 DFDDVFGD
+833 FDDVFGD

-872 TGDDVLLRYQNG
+872 TGDNVLLRYQNG

-917 NYEGYGMLD
+917 NFEGYGMLD
-926 EGNGRVYKGLWKDDK
+926 EGNGRVYKGLWKDNK
-941 RCGYGEQTLESG
+941 RCGYGEQTFESG

-986 KENGIFLIKRDGE
+986 NENGIFLIKRDGE

-1047 GEYRFPGNSRNGSTN
+1047 GEYRFPENSRNGSTN

-1113 DSYEYALF
+1113 DSYKYALF

>member
-1 MGLFSKKVDYDELY
+1 MRLFRSESGADITGRNFTMGLFSKKVDYDELY

-23 APEEARKA
+23 TPEEARKA

-137 NYPKDGTFFV
+137 NYPKDGTFRL

-154 AYKEITGN
+154 AYKEITGT

-168 SSEQKEKQAISDAAK
+168 SSKQKEKQAISDAAK
-183 TQNKQP
+183 NQNEQP
-189 QSDINLKRVEYDGGD
+189 QSDINFKRLELDGGD
-204 VYEGEILNGKRHG
+204 VFEGYFLNKKKHGRGKYIWANGDIFDGNWVDGKRTG
-217 HGTYTWSDG
+217 KGRITWSNG
-226 SFYDGEWKDGKK
+226 ASFDGEWKDNQMSEGKYTFPDGEIYNGSFQNGKK
-238 DGNGKQSHPDG
+238 EGYGKQVFPNGEKYEGQWHDG
-249 SCYDGGWK
+249 KKHGRGTYTWADGDTYEGDWK
-257 DDKMDG
+257 DGKRCGRGKLIQYGKSPSGETYMK
-263 FGVLVYSNQ
+263 Y
-272 SRYEGHW
+272 
-279 SEGNENGHGMLT
+279 
-291 FANGN
+291 
-296 SYDGEWKDGNE
+296 SYDGEWLDSKE
-307 NGHGIRK
+307 HGHGICVEGDFGMYK
-314 YINVGVY
+314 NDKVY
-321 DGEWKDGDENGH
+321 EGE
-333 GIMKYINGD
+333 
-342 VYDGEWKDGYE
+342 
-353 NGHGTMTYANGD
+353 
-365 RYDGEW
+365 
-371 KDGDENG
+371 
-378 HGMLTFANGNSYD
+378 
-391 GDWVNGEMNGNGIY
+391 WVNGKRQGRFVWYLTNSKGGRYMDFYEDGN
-405 TYANGEKYK
+405 
-414 VTCKEDEII
+414 
-423 SKEPFETPKTS
+423 
-434 AAANQSNQNPESEAA
+434 
-449 PSQPKSEYKRI
+449 
-460 QYDGGDVGEKS
+460 
-471 MSICDELKKQAEQTY
+471 L
-486 AEGID
+486 
-491 KSIETAAACFRLCAE
+491 IETCIPYDESIKTVDDACRAEDNASPVAASPTFDRA
-506 GLSRFPD
+506 D
-513 DGGGSYPI
+513 
-521 QDISLLIACSA
+521 
-532 VSGGWNRTGSAD
+532 SAD
-544 RDRMSERLK
+544 
-553 LYVSNVNELCDDLP
+553 
-567 LALTVPGFAN
+567 
-577 IGRNLMSSPQISAFT
+577 
-592 EHLTRLFQTLDEHEK
+592 
-607 MAVVTMHYLMLYAVF
+607 
-622 EQWPQVDV
+622 
-630 LKDAYE
+630 
-636 NALVQPE
+636 
-643 EAYESPESNTA
+643 TA

-660 EFSSVGE
+660 EFSSIGE
-667 LHEKILRPELFRDPL
+667 LHEKLLHPELFCDPE

-687 NSCMY
+687 NSCLY
-692 LEPFVDEFH
+692 LDTFVDEFR

-722 ESGELTESIELRID
+722 ESGELTECIERRLD

-751 YSLVYDERTDLAPY
+751 YSLAYDERTDLAPY

-776 TGDGDYLDPLLD
+776 TGDGDYFDPLLD
-788 LFRISGEYDDDDST
+788 LFTLSGEYDDDDST

-810 QENGNINDPLKPN
+810 RENGNIDDPLKPN
-823 DDGSFDDQFT
+823 DDGSFDDQFA

-841 LLDKGYLPGSDGKM
+841 LLDQGYLPGSDGKM

-872 TGDDVLLRYQNG
+872 TGDNVLLRYQNG

-904 AGGGFYRGCFHAD
+904 AGGGFYRGCFHAE
-917 NYEGYGMLD
+917 NFEGYGMLD
-926 EGNGRVYKGLWKDDK
+926 EGNGRVYKGLWKDNK
-941 RCGYGEQTLESG
+941 RCGYGEQTFESG

-1126 RDGEAFGS
+1126 RDGGAFGS
-1134 GMLYVAGDSEN
+1134 GMLYVVGDSEN

-1156 IGSIVRCDHFD
+1156 IGIIVRCDHFD

>member
-1 MGLFSKKVDYDELY
+1 MGLFNKMTFWDALQLLDCDYLSPHLKK
-15 RKLSSEKM
+15 KII
-23 APEEARKA
+23 KA
-31 EKELKKLAKS
+31 ESNFTEEEKTACYIMYSLHKGDCGLALS
-41 GDKRGVIW
+41 FINR
-49 RPLTSVQIQSV
+49 
-60 GSVNWATSEFE
+60 
-71 EAEHKYGIC
+71 AEHG
-80 EEYVRVRSLPI
+80 EELIPEIMMALFTHVAVRTFRAA
-91 VFNLFNESYEK
+91 YEK
-102 YNDPKGAVFVA
+102 EPSNPDYIAFFA
-113 RAYEHGWGVEKN
+113 FAYEIGFYDCEKD
-125 HGKAVEIIRETE
+125 HAKAVEFADLLRFTDADGALVKYALKKIFPEETH
-137 NYPKDGTFFV
+137 NGSTADDNV
-147 NSDLIKN
+147 RKN
-154 AYKEITGN
+154 ATANTEPTSTAVPTSAKDASNKSEPQGEFKRIEI
-162 EFPDSE
+162 
-168 SSEQKEKQAISDAAK
+168 
-183 TQNKQP
+183 
-189 QSDINLKRVEYDGGD
+189 DGD
-204 VYEGEILNGKRHG
+204 LFEGYFLNGKKNGRG
-217 HGTYTWSDG
+217 KYTWANGNVYDG
-226 SFYDGEWKDGKK
+226 NWVDGKCTGKGRISWSSGASFDGEWKDNQMSEGKYSYA
-238 DGNGKQSHPDG
+238 DGSVYEGSFKNGKRDG
-249 SCYDGGWK
+249 YGK
-257 DDKMDG
+257 RI
-263 FGVLVYSNQ
+263 Y
-272 SRYEGHW
+272 
-279 SEGNENGHGMLT
+279 
-291 FANGN
+291 
-296 SYDGEWKDGNE
+296 
-307 NGHGIRK
+307 
-314 YINVGVY
+314 
-321 DGEWKDGDENGH
+321 KDGDKYEGRWQNGSRN
-333 GIMKYINGD
+333 GKGVYTWADGD
-342 VYDGEWKDGYE
+342 VYDGEWKDDKRCGVGRMVMYGKAGPDALNAGE
-353 NGHGTMTYANGD
+353 VFIKYS
-365 RYDGEW
+365 YDGEW
-371 KDGDENG
+371 LDNREHG
-378 HGMLTFANGNSYD
+378 HGICREGKGTVAGMDKVYEGE
-391 GDWVNGEMNGNGIY
+391 WVNGKKCGRFVWHFLHRDGETGKSYIDFYEDGNLIETCIPYDESIKTVEDARRAKALADGKSSSTTPVY
-405 TYANGEKYK
+405 TN
-414 VTCKEDEII
+414 
-423 SKEPFETPKTS
+423 SSP
-434 AAANQSNQNPESEAA
+434 AAA
-449 PSQPKSEYKRI
+449 
-460 QYDGGDVGEKS
+460 
-471 MSICDELKKQAEQTY
+471 
-486 AEGID
+486 
-491 KSIETAAACFRLCAE
+491 
-506 GLSRFPD
+506 
-513 DGGGSYPI
+513 
-521 QDISLLIACSA
+521 QD
-532 VSGGWNRTGSAD
+532 SAD
-544 RDRMSERLK
+544 
-553 LYVSNVNELCDDLP
+553 
-567 LALTVPGFAN
+567 
-577 IGRNLMSSPQISAFT
+577 
-592 EHLTRLFQTLDEHEK
+592 
-607 MAVVTMHYLMLYAVF
+607 
-622 EQWPQVDV
+622 
-630 LKDAYE
+630 
-636 NALVQPE
+636 
-643 EAYESPESNTA
+643 TA

-667 LHEKILRPELFRDPL
+667 LHEKLLRPELFRDPR

-788 LFRISGEYDDDDST
+788 LFRMSGEYDDDDST

-810 QENGNINDPLKPN
+810 QENGNIDDPLKPN
-823 DDGSFDDQFT
+823 DDGSFDDQFA

-841 LLDKGYLPGSDGKM
+841 LLDYGYLPGSDGKM

-872 TGDDVLLRYQNG
+872 TGDNVLLRYQNG

-926 EGNGRVYKGLWKDDK
+926 EGNGRVYKGLWKDHK
-941 RCGYGEQTLESG
+941 RCGYGEQTFESG

-959 WKDNVYHGFGRFVFA
+959 WKDNDYHGFGRFVFA

-986 KENGIFLIKRDGE
+986 NENGIFLIKRDGE

-1076 GIRVDTTGEEPIIL
+1076 GIRVDTTGEEPVIL

-1113 DSYEYALF
+1113 DSYKYALF

-1134 GMLYVAGDSEN
+1134 GMLYVVGDSEN

>member
-1 MGLFSKKVDYDELY
+1 MGLFNKMTFWDALQLLDCDYLSPHLKK
-15 RKLSSEKM
+15 KII
-23 APEEARKA
+23 KA
-31 EKELKKLAKS
+31 ESNFTEEEKTACYIMYSLHKGDCGLALS
-41 GDKRGVIW
+41 FINR
-49 RPLTSVQIQSV
+49 
-60 GSVNWATSEFE
+60 
-71 EAEHKYGIC
+71 AEHG
-80 EEYVRVRSLPI
+80 EELIPEIMMALFTHVAVRTFRAA
-91 VFNLFNESYEK
+91 YEK
-102 YNDPKGAVFVA
+102 EPSNPDYIAFFA
-113 RAYEHGWGVEKN
+113 FAYEIGFYDCEKD
-125 HGKAVEIIRETE
+125 HAKAVEFADLLRFTDADGALVKYALKKIFPEETH
-137 NYPKDGTFFV
+137 NGSTADDNV
-147 NSDLIKN
+147 RKN
-154 AYKEITGN
+154 ATANTDPTSTAVPTSAKDPSDKSAPQAEFKRLEI
-162 EFPDSE
+162 
-168 SSEQKEKQAISDAAK
+168 
-183 TQNKQP
+183 
-189 QSDINLKRVEYDGGD
+189 DGD
-204 VYEGEILNGKRHG
+204 LFEGYFLNGKKNGRG
-217 HGTYTWSDG
+217 KYTWANGNVYDG
-226 SFYDGEWKDGKK
+226 NWVDGKCTGKGRISWSSGASFDGEWKDNQMSEGKYSYA
-238 DGNGKQSHPDG
+238 DGSVYEGSFKNGKRDG
-249 SCYDGGWK
+249 YGKRIYTSG
-257 DDKMDG
+257 DK
-263 FGVLVYSNQ
+263 
-272 SRYEGHW
+272 YEGRW
-279 SEGNENGHGMLT
+279 QSGSRNG
-291 FANGN
+291 
-296 SYDGEWKDGNE
+296 K
-307 NGHGIRK
+307 
-314 YINVGVY
+314 GVY
-321 DGEWKDGDENGH
+321 TWAD
-333 GIMKYINGD
+333 GD
-342 VYDGEWKDGYE
+342 VYDGEWKDDKRCGVGRMVMYGKAGPDALNAGE
-353 NGHGTMTYANGD
+353 VFIKYS
-365 RYDGEW
+365 YDGEW
-371 KDGDENG
+371 LDNREHG
-378 HGMLTFANGNSYD
+378 HGICREGKGTVAGMDKVYEGE
-391 GDWVNGEMNGNGIY
+391 WVNGKKCGRFVWHFLHRDGETGKSYIDFYEDGNLIETCIPYDESIKTVEDARRARALADGKSSSATPVY
-405 TYANGEKYK
+405 TN
-414 VTCKEDEII
+414 
-423 SKEPFETPKTS
+423 SSP
-434 AAANQSNQNPESEAA
+434 AAA
-449 PSQPKSEYKRI
+449 
-460 QYDGGDVGEKS
+460 
-471 MSICDELKKQAEQTY
+471 
-486 AEGID
+486 
-491 KSIETAAACFRLCAE
+491 
-506 GLSRFPD
+506 
-513 DGGGSYPI
+513 
-521 QDISLLIACSA
+521 QD
-532 VSGGWNRTGSAD
+532 SAD
-544 RDRMSERLK
+544 
-553 LYVSNVNELCDDLP
+553 
-567 LALTVPGFAN
+567 
-577 IGRNLMSSPQISAFT
+577 
-592 EHLTRLFQTLDEHEK
+592 
-607 MAVVTMHYLMLYAVF
+607 
-622 EQWPQVDV
+622 
-630 LKDAYE
+630 
-636 NALVQPE
+636 
-643 EAYESPESNTA
+643 TA

-667 LHEKILRPELFRDPL
+667 LHEKLLRPELFRDPL

-823 DDGSFDDQFT
+823 DDGSFDDQFAY
-833 DFDDVFGD
+833 FDDVFGD

-872 TGDDVLLRYQNG
+872 TGDNVLLRYQNG

-917 NYEGYGMLD
+917 NFEGYGMLD
-926 EGNGRVYKGLWKDDK
+926 EGNGRVYKGLWKDNK
-941 RCGYGEQTLESG
+941 RCGYGEQTFESG

-986 KENGIFLIKRDGE
+986 NENGIFLIKRDGE

-1076 GIRVDTTGEEPIIL
+1076 GIRVDTTGEEPVIL

-1113 DSYEYALF
+1113 DSYKYALF

-1134 GMLYVAGDSEN
+1134 GMLYVVGDSEN

>member
-1 MGLFSKKVDYDELY
+1 MKNIYLFSEID
-15 RKLSSEKM
+15 SS
-23 APEEARKA
+23 
-31 EKELKKLAKS
+31 
-41 GDKRGVIW
+41 
-49 RPLTSVQIQSV
+49 
-60 GSVNWATSEFE
+60 
-71 EAEHKYGIC
+71 
-80 EEYVRVRSLPI
+80 
-91 VFNLFNESYEK
+91 
-102 YNDPKGAVFVA
+102 
-113 RAYEHGWGVEKN
+113 
-125 HGKAVEIIRETE
+125 IRETL
-137 NYPKDGTFFV
+137 G
-147 NSDLIKN
+147 KN
-154 AYKEITGN
+154 ACEMIDAEPNSLGFVLTQEACAEFYITREIEKDLRGRITAVLDGLCSDAGVKFGESATVSIFASTVVPMPGILEKINGVGLNESVLSTLPDEAAQKAWALHLQLMKAFACELYVSSQHFTDLENEATGKYGVDEIEKLSVEALRELCAAFKN
-162 EFPDSE
+162 VYAAQGVCSLSTDPYEQFFMLLKTAFRSWDNPRACWYRRTKGITDSGL
-168 SSEQKEKQAISDAAK
+168 SIAVQLVDLKTGKYFKNRTTIAAADRNNKEKDAS
-183 TQNKQP
+183 NKSEP
-189 QSDINLKRVEYDGGD
+189 QGEFKRIEIDGDLFEGYFINGKKNGRGKYIWANGNVYDGNWVD
-204 VYEGEILNGKRHG
+204 GKCTGKGRIS
-217 HGTYTWSDG
+217 WSSG
-226 SFYDGEWKDGKK
+226 ASFDGEWKDNQMSEGKYSYA
-238 DGNGKQSHPDG
+238 DGSVYEGSFKNGK
-249 SCYDGGWK
+249 YDGYGK
-257 DDKMDG
+257 RI
-263 FGVLVYSNQ
+263 Y
-272 SRYEGHW
+272 
-279 SEGNENGHGMLT
+279 
-291 FANGN
+291 
-296 SYDGEWKDGNE
+296 
-307 NGHGIRK
+307 
-314 YINVGVY
+314 
-321 DGEWKDGDENGH
+321 KDGDKYEGRWQSGSRNGK
-333 GIMKYINGD
+333 GVYTWADGD
-342 VYDGEWKDGYE
+342 VYDGEWKDDKRCGVGRMVMYGKAGPDALNAGE
-353 NGHGTMTYANGD
+353 IFIKYS
-365 RYDGEW
+365 YDGEW
-371 KDGDENG
+371 LDNREHG
-378 HGMLTFANGNSYD
+378 HGICREGKGTVAGMDKVYEGE
-391 GDWVNGEMNGNGIY
+391 WVNGKKCGRFVWHFLHRDGETGKSYIDFYEDGNLIETCIPYDESIKTVEDARRARALADGKSSSTTPVY
-405 TYANGEKYK
+405 TN
-414 VTCKEDEII
+414 
-423 SKEPFETPKTS
+423 SSP
-434 AAANQSNQNPESEAA
+434 AAA
-449 PSQPKSEYKRI
+449 
-460 QYDGGDVGEKS
+460 
-471 MSICDELKKQAEQTY
+471 
-486 AEGID
+486 
-491 KSIETAAACFRLCAE
+491 
-506 GLSRFPD
+506 
-513 DGGGSYPI
+513 
-521 QDISLLIACSA
+521 QD
-532 VSGGWNRTGSAD
+532 SAD
-544 RDRMSERLK
+544 
-553 LYVSNVNELCDDLP
+553 
-567 LALTVPGFAN
+567 
-577 IGRNLMSSPQISAFT
+577 
-592 EHLTRLFQTLDEHEK
+592 
-607 MAVVTMHYLMLYAVF
+607 
-622 EQWPQVDV
+622 
-630 LKDAYE
+630 
-636 NALVQPE
+636 
-643 EAYESPESNTA
+643 TA

-788 LFRISGEYDDDDST
+788 LFRLSGEYDDDDST

-823 DDGSFDDQFT
+823 DDGSFDDQFA

-872 TGDDVLLRYQNG
+872 TGDNVLLRYQNG

-917 NYEGYGMLD
+917 NFEGYGMLD
-926 EGNGRVYKGLWKDDK
+926 EGNGRVYKGLWKDNK
-941 RCGYGEQTLESG
+941 RCGYGEQTFESG

-1076 GIRVDTTGEEPIIL
+1076 GIRVDTTGEEPVIL

-1113 DSYEYALF
+1113 DSYKYALF

>member
-1 MGLFSKKVDYDELY
+1 MKNIYLFSEID
-15 RKLSSEKM
+15 SS
-23 APEEARKA
+23 
-31 EKELKKLAKS
+31 
-41 GDKRGVIW
+41 
-49 RPLTSVQIQSV
+49 
-60 GSVNWATSEFE
+60 
-71 EAEHKYGIC
+71 
-80 EEYVRVRSLPI
+80 
-91 VFNLFNESYEK
+91 
-102 YNDPKGAVFVA
+102 
-113 RAYEHGWGVEKN
+113 
-125 HGKAVEIIRETE
+125 IRETL
-137 NYPKDGTFFV
+137 G
-147 NSDLIKN
+147 KN
-154 AYKEITGN
+154 ACEMIDAEPNSLGFVLTQEACAEFYITREIEKDLRGRITAVLDGLCSDAGVKFGESATVSIFASTVVPMPGILEKINGVGLNESVLSTLPDEAAQKAWALHLQLMKAFACEVVSSRHFTDLENEATGKYGVDEIEKLSVEALRELCAAFKSVYAAQGVCSLSTDPYEQFFMLLKTAFRSWDN
-162 EFPDSE
+162 PRACMYRGMKGITDSGL
-168 SSEQKEKQAISDAAK
+168 SIAVQLVDLKTGKYFKNRTTIAAADRNNKEKDAS
-183 TQNKQP
+183 NKSAP
-189 QSDINLKRVEYDGGD
+189 QGEFKRIEIDGDLFEGYFLNGKKNGRGKYTWTNGD
-204 VYEGEILNGKRHG
+204 VYDGNWVDGKRTG
-217 HGTYTWSDG
+217 KGRITWSNGDT
-226 SFYDGEWKDGKK
+226 YEGEWKDGKLC
-238 DGNGKQSHPDG
+238 GRGKLIQYGKSPSG
-249 SCYDGGWK
+249 ETYMK
-257 DDKMDG
+257 
-263 FGVLVYSNQ
+263 Y
-272 SRYEGHW
+272 
-279 SEGNENGHGMLT
+279 
-291 FANGN
+291 
-296 SYDGEWKDGNE
+296 SYDGEWLDSKE
-307 NGHGIRK
+307 HGHGICVEGDFGWEKMDKVFEGEWVDGKRQGRFVWYFTNSK
-314 YINVGVY
+314 GGRYINFYEDGKWIEGGIPYDESIKTVEDARRARVLADGKSSSTTPVY
-321 DGEWKDGDENGH
+321 
-333 GIMKYINGD
+333 
-342 VYDGEWKDGYE
+342 
-353 NGHGTMTYANGD
+353 T
-365 RYDGEW
+365 
-371 KDGDENG
+371 
-378 HGMLTFANGNSYD
+378 NS
-391 GDWVNGEMNGNGIY
+391 
-405 TYANGEKYK
+405 
-414 VTCKEDEII
+414 
-423 SKEPFETPKTS
+423 SP
-434 AAANQSNQNPESEAA
+434 AAA
-449 PSQPKSEYKRI
+449 
-460 QYDGGDVGEKS
+460 
-471 MSICDELKKQAEQTY
+471 
-486 AEGID
+486 
-491 KSIETAAACFRLCAE
+491 
-506 GLSRFPD
+506 
-513 DGGGSYPI
+513 
-521 QDISLLIACSA
+521 QD
-532 VSGGWNRTGSAD
+532 SAD
-544 RDRMSERLK
+544 
-553 LYVSNVNELCDDLP
+553 
-567 LALTVPGFAN
+567 
-577 IGRNLMSSPQISAFT
+577 
-592 EHLTRLFQTLDEHEK
+592 
-607 MAVVTMHYLMLYAVF
+607 
-622 EQWPQVDV
+622 
-630 LKDAYE
+630 
-636 NALVQPE
+636 
-643 EAYESPESNTA
+643 TA

-667 LHEKILRPELFRDPL
+667 LHEKLLRPELFRDPL

-722 ESGELTESIELRID
+722 ESGELTECIERRLD

-751 YSLVYDERTDLAPY
+751 YSLAYDERTDLAPY

-788 LFRISGEYDDDDST
+788 LFRISGEYDDDDCT

-823 DDGSFDDQFT
+823 DDGSFDDQFA

-872 TGDDVLLRYQNG
+872 TGDNVLLRYQNG

-999 WYGYKWVDGE
+999 WYGYKWADGE

-1076 GIRVDTTGEEPIIL
+1076 GIRVDTTGEEPVIL

-1134 GMLYVAGDSEN
+1134 GMLYVVGDSEN

>member
-1 MGLFSKKVDYDELY
+1 MGLFNKMTFWDALQLLDCDYLSPHLKK
-15 RKLSSEKM
+15 KII
-23 APEEARKA
+23 KA
-31 EKELKKLAKS
+31 ESNFTEEEKTACYIMYSLHKGDCGLALS
-41 GDKRGVIW
+41 FINR
-49 RPLTSVQIQSV
+49 
-60 GSVNWATSEFE
+60 
-71 EAEHKYGIC
+71 AEHG
-80 EEYVRVRSLPI
+80 EELIPEIMMALFTHVAVRTFRAA
-91 VFNLFNESYEK
+91 YEK
-102 YNDPKGAVFVA
+102 EPSNPDYIAFFA
-113 RAYEHGWGVEKN
+113 FAYEIGFYDCEKD
-125 HGKAVEIIRETE
+125 HAKAVEFADLLRFTDADGALVKYALKKIFPEETH
-137 NYPKDGTFFV
+137 NGSTADDNV
-147 NSDLIKN
+147 RKN
-154 AYKEITGN
+154 ATANTEPTSTAVPTSAKDASNKSEPQGEFKRIEI
-162 EFPDSE
+162 
-168 SSEQKEKQAISDAAK
+168 
-183 TQNKQP
+183 
-189 QSDINLKRVEYDGGD
+189 DGD
-204 VYEGEILNGKRHG
+204 LFEGYFLNGKKNGRG
-217 HGTYTWSDG
+217 KYTWANGNVYDG
-226 SFYDGEWKDGKK
+226 NWVDGKCTGKGRISWSSGASFDGEWKDNQMSEGKYSYA
-238 DGNGKQSHPDG
+238 DGSVYEGSFKNGKRDG
-249 SCYDGGWK
+249 YGK
-257 DDKMDG
+257 RI
-263 FGVLVYSNQ
+263 Y
-272 SRYEGHW
+272 
-279 SEGNENGHGMLT
+279 
-291 FANGN
+291 
-296 SYDGEWKDGNE
+296 
-307 NGHGIRK
+307 
-314 YINVGVY
+314 
-321 DGEWKDGDENGH
+321 KDGDKYEGRWQSGSRNGK
-333 GIMKYINGD
+333 GVYTWADGD
-342 VYDGEWKDGYE
+342 VYDGEWKDDKRCGVGRMVMYGKAGPDALNAGE
-353 NGHGTMTYANGD
+353 VFIKYS
-365 RYDGEW
+365 YDGEW
-371 KDGDENG
+371 LDNREHG
-378 HGMLTFANGNSYD
+378 HGICREGKGTVAGMDKVYEGE
-391 GDWVNGEMNGNGIY
+391 WVNGKKCGRFVWHFLHRDGETGKSYIDFYEDGNLIETCIPYDESIKTVEDARRAKALADGKSSSTTPVY
-405 TYANGEKYK
+405 TN
-414 VTCKEDEII
+414 
-423 SKEPFETPKTS
+423 SSP
-434 AAANQSNQNPESEAA
+434 AAA
-449 PSQPKSEYKRI
+449 
-460 QYDGGDVGEKS
+460 
-471 MSICDELKKQAEQTY
+471 
-486 AEGID
+486 
-491 KSIETAAACFRLCAE
+491 
-506 GLSRFPD
+506 
-513 DGGGSYPI
+513 
-521 QDISLLIACSA
+521 QD
-532 VSGGWNRTGSAD
+532 SAD
-544 RDRMSERLK
+544 
-553 LYVSNVNELCDDLP
+553 
-567 LALTVPGFAN
+567 
-577 IGRNLMSSPQISAFT
+577 
-592 EHLTRLFQTLDEHEK
+592 
-607 MAVVTMHYLMLYAVF
+607 
-622 EQWPQVDV
+622 
-630 LKDAYE
+630 
-636 NALVQPE
+636 
-643 EAYESPESNTA
+643 TA

-667 LHEKILRPELFRDPL
+667 LHEKLLRPELFRDPL

-722 ESGELTESIELRID
+722 ESGELTESIERRLD

-776 TGDGDYLDPLLD
+776 TGDGDYLDPLLN

-823 DDGSFDDQFT
+823 DDGSFDDQFAY
-833 DFDDVFGD
+833 FDDVFGD

-872 TGDDVLLRYQNG
+872 TGDNVLLRYQNG

-904 AGGGFYRGCFHAD
+904 AGGGFYRGCFHAE
-917 NYEGYGMLD
+917 NFEGYGMLD
-926 EGNGRVYKGLWKDDK
+926 EGNGRVYKGLWKDNK
-941 RCGYGEQTLESG
+941 RCGYGEQTFESG

-959 WKDNVYHGFGRFVFA
+959 WKDNDYHGFGRFVFA

-986 KENGIFLIKRDGE
+986 NENGIFLIKRDGE

-1009 IIPSLDGALIT
+1009 ITPSLDGALIT

-1076 GIRVDTTGEEPIIL
+1076 GIRVDTTGEEPVIL

-1113 DSYEYALF
+1113 DSYKYALF

-1134 GMLYVAGDSEN
+1134 GMLYVVGDSEN

>member
-1 MGLFSKKVDYDELY
+1 MGLFNKMTFWDALQLLDCDYLSPHLKK
-15 RKLSSEKM
+15 KII
-23 APEEARKA
+23 KA
-31 EKELKKLAKS
+31 ESNFTEEEKTACYIMYSLHKGDCGLALS
-41 GDKRGVIW
+41 FINR
-49 RPLTSVQIQSV
+49 
-60 GSVNWATSEFE
+60 
-71 EAEHKYGIC
+71 AEHG
-80 EEYVRVRSLPI
+80 EELIPEIMMALFTHVAVRTFRAA
-91 VFNLFNESYEK
+91 YEK
-102 YNDPKGAVFVA
+102 EPSNPDYIAFFA
-113 RAYEHGWGVEKN
+113 FAYEIGFYDCEKD
-125 HGKAVEIIRETE
+125 HAKAVEFADLLRFTDADGALVKYALKKIFPEETH
-137 NYPKDGTFFV
+137 NGSTADDNV
-147 NSDLIKN
+147 RKN
-154 AYKEITGN
+154 ATANTEPTSTAVPTSAKDASNKSEPQGEFKRIEI
-162 EFPDSE
+162 
-168 SSEQKEKQAISDAAK
+168 
-183 TQNKQP
+183 
-189 QSDINLKRVEYDGGD
+189 DGD
-204 VYEGEILNGKRHG
+204 LFEGYFLNGKKNGRG
-217 HGTYTWSDG
+217 KYTWANGNVYDG
-226 SFYDGEWKDGKK
+226 NWVDGKCTGKGRISWSSGASFDGEWKDNQMSEGKYSYA
-238 DGNGKQSHPDG
+238 DGSVYEGSFKNGKRDG
-249 SCYDGGWK
+249 YGK
-257 DDKMDG
+257 RI
-263 FGVLVYSNQ
+263 Y
-272 SRYEGHW
+272 
-279 SEGNENGHGMLT
+279 
-291 FANGN
+291 
-296 SYDGEWKDGNE
+296 
-307 NGHGIRK
+307 
-314 YINVGVY
+314 
-321 DGEWKDGDENGH
+321 KDGDKYEGRWQSGSRNGK
-333 GIMKYINGD
+333 GVYTWADGD
-342 VYDGEWKDGYE
+342 VYDGEWKDDKRCGVGRMVMYGKAGPDALNAGE
-353 NGHGTMTYANGD
+353 VFIKYS
-365 RYDGEW
+365 YDGEW
-371 KDGDENG
+371 LDNREHG
-378 HGMLTFANGNSYD
+378 HGICREGKGTVAGMDKVYEGE
-391 GDWVNGEMNGNGIY
+391 WVNGKKCGRFVWHFLHRDGETGKSYIDFYEDGNLIETCIPYDESIKTVEDARRAKALADGKSSSTTPVY
-405 TYANGEKYK
+405 TN
-414 VTCKEDEII
+414 
-423 SKEPFETPKTS
+423 SSP
-434 AAANQSNQNPESEAA
+434 AAA
-449 PSQPKSEYKRI
+449 
-460 QYDGGDVGEKS
+460 
-471 MSICDELKKQAEQTY
+471 
-486 AEGID
+486 
-491 KSIETAAACFRLCAE
+491 
-506 GLSRFPD
+506 
-513 DGGGSYPI
+513 
-521 QDISLLIACSA
+521 QD
-532 VSGGWNRTGSAD
+532 SAD
-544 RDRMSERLK
+544 
-553 LYVSNVNELCDDLP
+553 
-567 LALTVPGFAN
+567 
-577 IGRNLMSSPQISAFT
+577 
-592 EHLTRLFQTLDEHEK
+592 
-607 MAVVTMHYLMLYAVF
+607 
-622 EQWPQVDV
+622 
-630 LKDAYE
+630 
-636 NALVQPE
+636 
-643 EAYESPESNTA
+643 TA

-667 LHEKILRPELFRDPL
+667 LHEKLLRPELFRDPL

-823 DDGSFDDQFT
+823 DDGSFDDQFAY
-833 DFDDVFGD
+833 FDDVFGD

-872 TGDDVLLRYQNG
+872 TGDNVLLRYQNG

-904 AGGGFYRGCFHAD
+904 AGGGFYRGCFHAE
-917 NYEGYGMLD
+917 NFEGYGMLD
-926 EGNGRVYKGLWKDDK
+926 EGNGRVYKGLWKDNK
-941 RCGYGEQTLESG
+941 RCGYGEQTFESG

-986 KENGIFLIKRDGE
+986 NENGIFLIKRDGE

-1113 DSYEYALF
+1113 DSYKYALF

>member
-1 MGLFSKKVDYDELY
+1 MKNIYLFSEID
-15 RKLSSEKM
+15 SS
-23 APEEARKA
+23 
-31 EKELKKLAKS
+31 
-41 GDKRGVIW
+41 
-49 RPLTSVQIQSV
+49 
-60 GSVNWATSEFE
+60 
-71 EAEHKYGIC
+71 
-80 EEYVRVRSLPI
+80 
-91 VFNLFNESYEK
+91 
-102 YNDPKGAVFVA
+102 
-113 RAYEHGWGVEKN
+113 
-125 HGKAVEIIRETE
+125 IRETL
-137 NYPKDGTFFV
+137 G
-147 NSDLIKN
+147 KN
-154 AYKEITGN
+154 ACEMIDAEPNSLGFVLTQEACAEFYITREIEKDLRGRITAVLDGLCSDAGVKFGESATVSIFASTVVPMPGILEKINGVGLNESVLSTLPDEAAQKAWALHLQLMKAFACEVVSSRHFTDLENEATGKYGVDEIEKLSVEALRELCAAFKSVYAAQGVCSLSTDPYEQFFMLLKTAFRSWDN
-162 EFPDSE
+162 PRACMYRGMKGITDSGL
-168 SSEQKEKQAISDAAK
+168 SIAVQLVDLKTGKYFKNRTTIAAADRNNKEKDAS
-183 TQNKQP
+183 NKSAP
-189 QSDINLKRVEYDGGD
+189 QGEFKRIEIDGDLFEGYFLNGKKNGRGKYTWTNGD
-204 VYEGEILNGKRHG
+204 VYDGNWVDGKRTG
-217 HGTYTWSDG
+217 KGRITWSNGDT
-226 SFYDGEWKDGKK
+226 YEGEWKDGKLC
-238 DGNGKQSHPDG
+238 GRGKLIQYGKSPSG
-249 SCYDGGWK
+249 ETYMK
-257 DDKMDG
+257 
-263 FGVLVYSNQ
+263 Y
-272 SRYEGHW
+272 
-279 SEGNENGHGMLT
+279 
-291 FANGN
+291 
-296 SYDGEWKDGNE
+296 SYDGEWLDSKE
-307 NGHGIRK
+307 HGHGICVEGDFGWEKMDKVFEGEWVDGKRQGRFVWYFTNSK
-314 YINVGVY
+314 GGRYINFYEDGKWIEGGIPYDESIKTVEDARRARVLADGKSSSTTPVY
-321 DGEWKDGDENGH
+321 
-333 GIMKYINGD
+333 
-342 VYDGEWKDGYE
+342 
-353 NGHGTMTYANGD
+353 T
-365 RYDGEW
+365 
-371 KDGDENG
+371 
-378 HGMLTFANGNSYD
+378 NS
-391 GDWVNGEMNGNGIY
+391 
-405 TYANGEKYK
+405 
-414 VTCKEDEII
+414 
-423 SKEPFETPKTS
+423 SP
-434 AAANQSNQNPESEAA
+434 AAA
-449 PSQPKSEYKRI
+449 
-460 QYDGGDVGEKS
+460 
-471 MSICDELKKQAEQTY
+471 
-486 AEGID
+486 
-491 KSIETAAACFRLCAE
+491 
-506 GLSRFPD
+506 
-513 DGGGSYPI
+513 
-521 QDISLLIACSA
+521 QD
-532 VSGGWNRTGSAD
+532 SAD
-544 RDRMSERLK
+544 
-553 LYVSNVNELCDDLP
+553 
-567 LALTVPGFAN
+567 
-577 IGRNLMSSPQISAFT
+577 
-592 EHLTRLFQTLDEHEK
+592 
-607 MAVVTMHYLMLYAVF
+607 
-622 EQWPQVDV
+622 
-630 LKDAYE
+630 
-636 NALVQPE
+636 
-643 EAYESPESNTA
+643 TA

-667 LHEKILRPELFRDPL
+667 LHEKLLRPELFRDPL

-722 ESGELTESIELRID
+722 ESGELTECIERRLD

-751 YSLVYDERTDLAPY
+751 YSLAYDERTVLAPY

-788 LFRISGEYDDDDST
+788 LFRISGEYDDDDCT

-823 DDGSFDDQFT
+823 DDGSFDDQFA

-872 TGDDVLLRYQNG
+872 TGDNVLLRYQNG

-999 WYGYKWVDGE
+999 WYGYKWADGE

-1076 GIRVDTTGEEPIIL
+1076 GIRVDTTGEEPVIL

-1134 GMLYVAGDSEN
+1134 GMLYVVGDSEN